1 MKRKIKIQS
10 ISAWSIGIALILT
23 VVFVVILHYEK
34 NEVKRFEDATDQYIV
49 CENAARQLQDGSDYL
64 TEQVRLYAMTGERN
78 YLDQYF
84 EEADVTKRRE
94 QALESLKKYFDKT
107 EAFQLLQQAMEDSKE
122 LMLTEYHSLKLVA
135 TAMGE
140 KDIPAELEQLDLP
153 EEEKQLSQKEKLE
166 KAQKL
171 VSDNEYRNT
180 RGTIMK
186 EVSGCL
192 DQLLEKTKNRQQRA
206 NTIFS
211 DMYLK
216 LEIAIMI
223 LVILLLSICII
234 VRKSIVVP
242 LVYYNKSIMEGE
254 IFPVIGAAELQ
265 KWAETYNKVFKENE
279 ETQRLIR
286 RQAEHDAM
294 TDALNRRSFEKLLH
308 MYENGDTPYALILI
322 DVDTFKTVND
332 MYGHAVGDE
341 ILKKVT
347 GLLKKAF
354 RSIDHV
360 CRIGGDEFAIIMVE
374 MTSDLK
380 YTIEEKIKAVNE
392 ELGTENENIPAVSL
406 SVGVAFSD
414 RENSGESIFK
424 DADKAL
430 YYVKEN
436 GRNGCKFY

>member
-23 VVFVVILHYEK
+23 VVFVVILHYGK

-107 EAFQLLQQAMEDSKE
+107 EAFQSLQQAMEDSKE

-135 TAMGE
+135 TVMGE

-171 VSDNEYRNT
+171 VSNNEDRNK
-180 RGTIMK
+180 RGTIMR
-186 EVSGCL
+186 EGSGCL

-234 VRKSIVVP
+234 VRKLIVVP

>member
-1 MKRKIKIQS
+1 MPNFK
-10 ISAWSIGIALILT
+10 
-23 VVFVVILHYEK
+23 
-34 NEVKRFEDATDQYIV
+34 
-49 CENAARQLQDGSDYL
+49 
-64 TEQVRLYAMTGERN
+64 
-78 YLDQYF
+78 
-84 EEADVTKRRE
+84 
-94 QALESLKKYFDKT
+94 
-107 EAFQLLQQAMEDSKE
+107 AFRS
-122 LMLTEYHSLKLVA
+122 
-135 TAMGE
+135 
-140 KDIPAELEQLDLP
+140 
-153 EEEKQLSQKEKLE
+153 
-166 KAQKL
+166 
-171 VSDNEYRNT
+171 
-180 RGTIMK
+180 
-186 EVSGCL
+186 
-192 DQLLEKTKNRQQRA
+192 
-206 NTIFS
+206 FS
-211 DMYLK
+211 FH
-216 LEIAIMI
+216 
-223 LVILLLSICII
+223 
-234 VRKSIVVP
+234 
-242 LVYYNKSIMEGE
+242 KSIMEGE
-254 IFPVIGAAELQ
+254 IFPVIGAEELQ

>member
-1 MKRKIKIQS
+1 
-10 ISAWSIGIALILT
+10 
-23 VVFVVILHYEK
+23 
-34 NEVKRFEDATDQYIV
+34 
-49 CENAARQLQDGSDYL
+49 
-64 TEQVRLYAMTGERN
+64 
-78 YLDQYF
+78 
-84 EEADVTKRRE
+84 
-94 QALESLKKYFDKT
+94 
-107 EAFQLLQQAMEDSKE
+107 
-122 LMLTEYHSLKLVA
+122 
-135 TAMGE
+135 MGE

-234 VRKSIVVP
+234 VRKLIVVP

-294 TDALNRRSFEKLLH
+294 TDALNRGSFEKLLH

>member
-10 ISAWSIGIALILT
+10 ISAWSIVIALILT
-23 VVFVVILHYEK
+23 VVFVVILHYGK

-107 EAFQLLQQAMEDSKE
+107 EAFQSLQQAMEDSKE

-135 TAMGE
+135 TVMGE

-171 VSDNEYRNT
+171 VSNNEYRNT

-234 VRKSIVVP
+234 VRKLIVVP

-265 KWAETYNKVFKENE
+265 KWAETYNKIFKENE
-279 ETQRLIR
+279 ETQRLICH
-286 RQAEHDAM
+286 QAEHD
-294 TDALNRRSFEKLLH
+294 
-308 MYENGDTPYALILI
+308 
-322 DVDTFKTVND
+322 
-332 MYGHAVGDE
+332 
-341 ILKKVT
+341 
-347 GLLKKAF
+347 
-354 RSIDHV
+354 
-360 CRIGGDEFAIIMVE
+360 AIIMVE

>member
-10 ISAWSIGIALILT
+10 ISAWSIGITLILT
-23 VVFVVILHYEK
+23 VVFVVILHHVQ

-107 EAFQLLQQAMEDSKE
+107 EAFQSLQQAMEDSKE

-135 TAMGE
+135 SVMGE

-171 VSDNEYRNT
+171 VSNNEYRNT

-223 LVILLLSICII
+223 LVVLLLSICII
-234 VRKSIVVP
+234 VRELIVVP

-265 KWAETYNKVFKENE
+265 KLAETYNKIFKENE
-279 ETQRLIR
+279 ETQRLICH
-286 RQAEHDAM
+286 QAEHDAM
-294 TDALNRRSFEKLLH
+294 TDALNRGSFEKLLH
-308 MYENGDTPYALILI
+308 MYEKGDTPYALILI

-332 MYGHAVGDE
+332 TYGHAVGDE

-414 RENSGESIFK
+414 RENPGESIFK

>member
-10 ISAWSIGIALILT
+10 ISAWSIGITLILT
-23 VVFVVILHYEK
+23 VVFVVILHHVQ

-107 EAFQLLQQAMEDSKE
+107 EAFQSLQQAMEDSKE

-135 TAMGE
+135 SAMGE

-171 VSDNEYRNT
+171 VSNNEYRNT

-223 LVILLLSICII
+223 LVVLLLSICII
-234 VRKSIVVP
+234 VRKLIVVP

-265 KWAETYNKVFKENE
+265 KLAATYNKIFKENE
-279 ETQRLIR
+279 ETQRLICH
-286 RQAEHDAM
+286 QAEHDAM
-294 TDALNRRSFEKLLH
+294 TDALNRGSFEKLLH
-308 MYENGDTPYALILI
+308 MYEKGDTPYALILI

-332 MYGHAVGDE
+332 TYGHAVGDE

-414 RENSGESIFK
+414 RENPGESIFK

>member
-1 MKRKIKIQS
+1 M
-10 ISAWSIGIALILT
+10 
-23 VVFVVILHYEK
+23 
-34 NEVKRFEDATDQYIV
+34 
-49 CENAARQLQDGSDYL
+49 
-64 TEQVRLYAMTGERN
+64 
-78 YLDQYF
+78 
-84 EEADVTKRRE
+84 
-94 QALESLKKYFDKT
+94 
-107 EAFQLLQQAMEDSKE
+107 
-122 LMLTEYHSLKLVA
+122 
-135 TAMGE
+135 
-140 KDIPAELEQLDLP
+140 DLP

-171 VSDNEYRNT
+171 VSNNEYRNK
-180 RGTIMK
+180 RGTIMR

-234 VRKSIVVP
+234 VRKLIVVP

-294 TDALNRRSFEKLLH
+294 TDALNRGSFEKLLH

-360 CRIGGDEFAIIMVE
+360 CRIGGDEFAVIITENPNQV
-374 MTSDLK
+374 
-380 YTIEEKIKAVNE
+380 E
-392 ELGTENENIPAVSL
+392 ELIHSFDSNVANWHGKFVDSMTVSYGWVFSTERNWGSAYEISKAADARMYQSKERYYKE
-406 SVGVAFSD
+406 SGAD
-414 RENSGESIFK
+414 R
-424 DADKAL
+424 
-430 YYVKEN
+430 
-436 GRNGCKFY
+436 R